1 MDDIASVREPADDT
15 TPHPKPASTPPTIT
29 AITAITA
36 SVQALSR
43 PGVSRYHAPQQIQNW
58 SVKMANTRMGVIPAL
73 LLGAGIAFAGLQVGQ
88 GIERFR
94 MADRTITVKGLAER
108 DVQSDFAVWTLS
120 FRRAANEFSAVQQTL
135 TSDRDRV
142 LDFLRAQGFSDAEI
156 DVRPL
161 QVQDLLAREYGSE
174 NVALRFN
181 GQGQVTVKSAR
192 IEAVAAASN
201 KVDPLIA
208 AGIQLG
214 GDGGGDWPS
223 YQLRGFNDIKPQLL
237 EEATRSARE
246 QASKFA
252 ADAGARLGPLKNAN
266 QGAIR
271 ILDDDGSDMDS
282 SRTMGK
288 RLRVVSTFEFGLE

>member
-1 MDDIASVREPADDT
+1 MSQPTIPRPIPPSVPTLTVPTLTGT
-15 TPHPKPASTPPTIT
+15 TPTAST
-29 AITAITA
+29 
-36 SVQALSR
+36 QALSQ
-43 PGVSRYHAPQQIQNW
+43 PGVSRYHAPQQIQNGR
-58 SVKMANTRMGVIPAL
+58 VKMANTHIGVIPAL

-161 QVQDLLAREYGSE
+161 QVQDLLAREYAPE

-252 ADAGARLGPLKNAN
+252 ADAGARLGPLKSAN

-288 RLRVVSTFEFGLE
+288 RLRVVSTFQFGLE